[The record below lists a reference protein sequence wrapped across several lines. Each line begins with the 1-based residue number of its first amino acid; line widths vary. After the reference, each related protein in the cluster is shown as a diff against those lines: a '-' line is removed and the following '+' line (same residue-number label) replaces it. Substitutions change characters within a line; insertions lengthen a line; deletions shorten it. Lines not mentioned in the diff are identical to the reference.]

1 MLDKLSRMGYTCL
14 MVTTATYPA
23 SRKETAMFD
32 LQVLPGD
39 FTATTCTVEALTDK
53 GRELLGE
60 VFGLGCV
67 SVVMPK
73 SKGFDFARFAD
84 QKGLMC
90 QL

>member
-1 MLDKLSRMGYTCL
+1 
-14 MVTTATYPA
+14 
-23 SRKETAMFD
+23 MFD

-53 GRELLGE
+53 GRELLAE
-60 VFGLGCV
+60 MYGLGCV
-67 SVVMPK
+67 SVTMPK
-73 SKGFDFARFAD
+73 SKGFDFARFAE